1 MLLFTG
7 CTWTQ
12 TQYPPKDSPFSQF
25 MDISKKKKK
34 KMKPVSIARKGYIFS
49 AQDGEKM
56 WYETTGIVSA
66 TYLTPR

>member
-1 MLLFTG
+1 
-7 CTWTQ
+7 
-12 TQYPPKDSPFSQF
+12 
-25 MDISKKKKK
+25 
-34 KMKPVSIARKGYIFS
+34 MKPVSIARKGYIFS